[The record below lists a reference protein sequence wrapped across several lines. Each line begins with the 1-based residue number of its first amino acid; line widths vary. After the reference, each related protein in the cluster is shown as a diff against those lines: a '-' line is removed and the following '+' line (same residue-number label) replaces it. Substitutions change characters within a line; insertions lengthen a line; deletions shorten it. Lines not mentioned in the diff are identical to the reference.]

1 MRHRMLISFSKISKD
16 MYLKLCTRSS
26 RYFKT
31 IKNKRH
37 AREKLDINNTFGRN
51 IYCDRTEKSL
61 TFKLEITVVS
71 QKESF
76 VTSTMVS
83 RFSHELGYY
92 TFFFFFYY
100 FAPPPLSPP
109 FLYPSSPLRYT
120 RTKRFSIFRQ
130 HVVVKNLITFPSF
143 DDRFDDPLSC
153 IDRRMNRD
161 LSRTRV

>member
-1 MRHRMLISFSKISKD
+1 
-16 MYLKLCTRSS
+16 
-26 RYFKT
+26 
-31 IKNKRH
+31 
-37 AREKLDINNTFGRN
+37 
-51 IYCDRTEKSL
+51 
-61 TFKLEITVVS
+61 
-71 QKESF
+71 
-76 VTSTMVS
+76 MVS

-92 TFFFFFYY
+92 TFFFFYY

-161 LSRTRV
+161 LSRTRVWDRKRDGEWELDQRPNKQRIYFVKETNAEEKKKTYPKIRSIVIYERFVLITTFNTTTLPIFDFQSANIERSSI